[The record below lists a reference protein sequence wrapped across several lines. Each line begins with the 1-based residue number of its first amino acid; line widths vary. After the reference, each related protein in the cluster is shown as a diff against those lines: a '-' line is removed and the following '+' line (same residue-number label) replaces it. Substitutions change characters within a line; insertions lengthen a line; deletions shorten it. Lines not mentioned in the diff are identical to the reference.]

1 MATSMEFTPRAFSN
15 LDLEANL
22 VDHF

>member
-1 MATSMEFTPRAFSN
+1 MAASMEFTPWAFSN
-15 LDLEANL
+15 LDLETNL